1 MNKVKND
8 KREGQ
13 LLMEELGVDKDRL
26 KKLKKKLS
34 KVDPRSERGTETLFR
49 LASKNHYTL
58 NTMVDRKA
66 NIMISINAIILS
78 IIIGTVMNQLD
89 SDPHLVYPVVMLL
102 FTNLTSIAY
111 AVLATR
117 PDLTHGRIDL
127 GSETRR
133 SAGLLFY
140 GNFQNLNEDEY
151 VEGMQSLIYGGDD
164 LYDAISRDIYQLGK
178 RLKVKFG
185 FLRKAFNV
193 FVVGIILSAL
203 AFIACH
209 VFFS

>member
-1 MNKVKND
+1 MSENKSEKATD
-8 KREGQ
+8 K
-13 LLMEELGVDKDRL
+13 LLIEELGIDKNTL
-26 KKLKKKLS
+26 KELKKKLA
-34 KVDPRSERGTETLFR
+34 KVEPRSERGTETLFR

-66 NIMISINAIILS
+66 NIMISINAIIMS
-78 IIIGTVMNQLD
+78 VIIGTVMNELD
-89 SDPHLVYPVVMLL
+89 TDPHLIYPVVMLL
-102 FTNLTSIAY
+102 FTNLISIAY

-117 PDLTHGRIDL
+117 PDLSHGKIDIT
-127 GSETRR
+127 SRERR

-140 GNFQNLNEDEY
+140 GNFQEMDEEEY
-151 VEGMQSLIYGGDD
+151 VSGMQGLIYGGDD

-193 FVVGIILSAL
+193 FAVGIVLSVL

-209 VFFS
+209 MFFA

>member
-1 MNKVKND
+1 MSENKSEKATD
-8 KREGQ
+8 K
-13 LLMEELGVDKDRL
+13 LLIEELGIDKNTL
-26 KKLKKKLS
+26 KELKKKLA
-34 KVDPRSERGTETLFR
+34 KVEPRSERGTETLFR

-58 NTMVDRKA
+58 NSMVDRKA
-66 NIMISINAIILS
+66 NIMISINAIIMS
-78 IIIGTVMNQLD
+78 VIIGTVMNELD
-89 SDPHLVYPVVMLL
+89 TDPHLIYPVVMLL
-102 FTNLTSIAY
+102 FTNLISITY

-117 PDLTHGRIDL
+117 PDLSHGKIDTT
-127 GSETRR
+127 SRERR

-140 GNFQNLNEDEY
+140 GNFQEMEEEEY
-151 VEGMQSLIYGGDD
+151 VSGMQALIYGGDD

-193 FVVGIILSAL
+193 FAVGIVLSVL

-209 VFFS
+209 MFFA

>member
-1 MNKVKND
+1 MSQPKKD
-8 KREGQ
+8 KSDNR
-13 LLMEELGVDKDRL
+13 LLMEELGVDKNKL
-26 KKLKKKLS
+26 KELKKKLS

-78 IIIGTVMNQLD
+78 IIIGTVMSQLD

-102 FTNLTSIAY
+102 FTNLISIAY

-117 PDLTHGRIDL
+117 PDLTHGKIDL
-127 GSETRR
+127 HSEARR

-140 GNFQNLNEDEY
+140 GNFQDLNEEEY
-151 VEGMQSLIYGGDD
+151 VTGMRSLIYQGDD

-185 FLRKAFNV
+185 FLRKAFDV
-193 FVVGIILSAL
+193 FAVGIVLSVL
-203 AFIACH
+203 TFIACH
-209 VFFS
+209 VFFG

>member
-1 MNKVKND
+1 MDETKNNKADNKS
-8 KREGQ
+8 
-13 LLMEELGVDKDRL
+13 LMKELGVDKDRL
-26 KKLKKKLS
+26 KELKKKLS

-89 SDPHLVYPVVMLL
+89 TDPHLVYPVVMLL

-117 PDLTHGRIDL
+117 PDLTHGKVDL
-127 GSETRR
+127 GSAKRR

-140 GNFQNLNEDEY
+140 GNFQDLEEDDY
-151 VEGMQSLIYGGDD
+151 VAGMRSLIYGGDD

-193 FVVGIILSAL
+193 FVVGIILSVL

-209 VFFS
+209 VFFA